1 MSDAQNT
8 IWIYRELGGTACIKF
23 IKGSIQRALDNAV

>member
-8 IWIYRELGGTACIKF
+8 IWTYRELGGTAGIKS
-23 IKGSIQRALDNAV
+23 IKGGIQRALDNAV

>member
-23 IKGSIQRALDNAV
+23 VKDSIQRALDNTM